1 MKYLT
6 MSNKIALFFILFVG
20 LIQAQEVTVIDALT
34 SKPIAS
40 VSLYNQS
47 KDRNITTDKNGK
59 CLISLFSD
67 YEKISFQY
75 MGYETQSHNKKELE
89 RMNYVIALQT
99 DLKELSEVILSVAR
113 TASKKNQIAEKVS
126 IINAVEIK
134 KKQPQTGADLLLLA
148 PGLRLQKSQ
157 GGGGSPVL
165 RGFEANRVLLVVDG
179 IRMNNAIYRSGHLQ
193 NAITIDP
200 NAIERVEVVYGSS
213 SVGYGSDALGG
224 VVHYFTKTPRIN
236 SNDPFRSSFSSNF
249 NSGNTSFIN
258 HFDTEIS
265 FKNWG
270 SYSSISISKFGD
282 IRMGKNRTH
291 GFDTWGLVPFY
302 SENTEK
308 IYRLNP
314 SINKNP
320 NIQKNSGYDQID
332 LLQKFIVKLPKE
344 KFLSLN
350 IQFSK
355 SSNIPRFDKLNEFK
369 NDKLLYSEWYYGP
382 QKRFLISPQLKLFPK
397 KRGFYKGYL
406 TLAYQN
412 IQESRIDRKFDQL
425 DRRYQQEGVQV
436 WSFNGDFETKKTG
449 STSFAYGFELVNNK
463 VVSNAFSRK
472 LILNGNTI
480 IGLSNPRLIPTR
492 YPSAGG
498 HYDSAALYNNL
509 KWDVNP
515 KTTLTFGGRY
525 THTQMKANWDT
536 GNGIYPTWLLNAS
549 DSNLSRINVKN
560 HALTGSFSITNRP
573 NPNLQLN
580 FLASSGFRSPNID
593 DLGKT
598 RESKGTLIIPNPAL
612 LAEYA
617 NNLDFGVSFKTPNK
631 KGNFALRMYS
641 TFINNYIGRE
651 YSPNYKDQLTGEII
665 PFNFNDDIVKTQINA
680 NIGNASIHG
689 ASFEG
694 SWNFNTHFSF
704 SSDMTY
710 THAESLEGFGPLPS
724 ILPFYGSMMFEYK
737 NQKLSIQIRN
747 RFSSS
752 KNPNDYSFG
761 GEDGLEETPF
771 KITSEKKEYLGSLS
785 WSVFNLSGTYDW
797 SDKIFVRTGIENIF
811 DSHYRE
817 FASGISA
824 PGRSLILGVGIE
836 L

>member
-1 MKYLT
+1 MKYLM
-6 MSNKIALFFILFVG
+6 MSNKITILFILFVG
-20 LIQAQEVTVIDALT
+20 LIQAQEITVIDALN
-34 SKPIAS
+34 SKPIPN

-47 KDRNITTDKNGK
+47 KDRNTTTDKNGK
-59 CLISLFSD
+59 CSISFFSD
-67 YEKISFQY
+67 NEKISFQF
-75 MGYETQSHNKKELE
+75 MGYETQSLYKKDLE
-89 RMNYVIALQT
+89 RMNNVIALKT

-126 IINAVEIK
+126 IINALEIK

-148 PGLRLQKSQ
+148 SGVRLQKSQ
-157 GGGGSPVL
+157 GGGGSPVI

-236 SNDPFRSSFSSNF
+236 SNEPFKSSFSTNF
-249 NSGNTSFIN
+249 NSGNTSFVN
-258 HFDTEIS
+258 HYDTELS

-270 SYSSISISKFGD
+270 SYSSISFSKFGN
-282 IRMGKNRTH
+282 IRMGENRSH
-291 GFDTWGLVPFY
+291 GFETWGLVPFY
-302 SENTEK
+302 SENTENT
-308 IYRLNP
+308 YSFNP
-314 SINKNP
+314 SINNNP
-320 NIQKNSGYDQID
+320 NIQKNSSYDQID

-344 KFLSLN
+344 KLLTLN
-350 IQFSK
+350 IQLSN
-355 SSNIPRFDKLNEFK
+355 SSNIPRFDKLNEYK
-369 NDKLLYSEWYYGP
+369 NGELLYSEWYYGP

-397 KRGFYKGYL
+397 KKIFYKGYL

-412 IQESRIDRKFDQL
+412 IKESRINRKFGQL
-425 DRRYQQEGVQV
+425 DRRYQQEDVQV
-436 WSFNGDFETKKTG
+436 WSFNGDFETEKTG
-449 STSFAYGFELVNNK
+449 ATSFAYGFEWVNNK
-463 VVSNAFSRK
+463 VDSRAFSRK
-472 LILNGNTI
+472 LILGGNTI
-480 IGLSNPRLIPTR
+480 SGLSNPKLIPTR

-509 KWDVNP
+509 KWDITP
-515 KTTLTFGGRY
+515 KTTLTIGGRF
-525 THTQMKANWDT
+525 THTQLKAQWNT
-536 GNGIYPTWLLNAS
+536 SEGIYPTWLLKS
-549 DSNLSRINVKN
+549 PGFNLSKINVKN
-560 HALTGSFSITNRP
+560 HALTGSLSITHRP
-573 NPNLQLN
+573 SPNLQLN

-593 DLGKT
+593 DIGKT
-598 RESKGTLIIPNPAL
+598 RESKGTLIIPNPL
-612 LAEYA
+612 LKPEYA
-617 NNLDFGVSFKTPNK
+617 NNLDFGVSFRTLNK
-631 KGNFALRMYS
+631 KGNFAFRLYS
-641 TFINNYIGRE
+641 TFITDYIGRE
-651 YSPNYKDQLTGEII
+651 YSPHFKDQLTGKII
-665 PFNFNDDIVKTQINA
+665 PFNFNDDIVETQINA

-694 SWNFNTHFSF
+694 SWSFNSHFSF

-710 THAESLEGFGPLPS
+710 THAEFLEGFGPLPS
-724 ILPFYGSMMFEYK
+724 ILPFYGSLMFQYK

-752 KNPNDYSFG
+752 KNPNDFSLG
-761 GEDGLEETPF
+761 GEDGLEETPVQ
-771 KITSEKKEYLGSLS
+771 ITSFGKEYLGSPS
-785 WSVFNLSGTYDW
+785 WSIFNVSGSYDW
-797 SDKIFVRTGIENIF
+797 SDKILVRTGIENIF
-811 DSHYRE
+811 DTHYRE